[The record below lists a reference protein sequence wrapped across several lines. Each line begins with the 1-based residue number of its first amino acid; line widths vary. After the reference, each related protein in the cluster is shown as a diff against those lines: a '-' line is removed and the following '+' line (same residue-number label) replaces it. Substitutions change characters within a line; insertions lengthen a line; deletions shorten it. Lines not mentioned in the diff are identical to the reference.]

1 MTTETKEALL
11 NGASMF
17 IEPINI
23 SILGTFI
30 EDGIKFYDISI
41 CEADSEDALIKCNSL
56 YQINQKLTIDNKEI
70 GTIKSVKVVKVQD
83 IDAIGIANIMKIS
96 IPIPRCIDGAKK
108 AYDLLENKFK
118 DWHNKQYNN
127 YNQNPYLFLYEV
139 AK

>member
-1 MTTETKEALL
+1 MTIETKEALL
-11 NGASMF
+11 NGASCF
-17 IEPINI
+17 IEAVPIEYIGFNKQTVNC
-23 SILGTFI
+23 L
-30 EDGIKFYDISI
+30 DKNMYQLNDII
-41 CEADSEDALIKCNSL
+41 
-56 YQINQKLTIDNKEI
+56 TIDNKEI

-127 YNQNPYLFLYEV
+127 
-139 AK
+139 